1 MGCRGTRTLLI
12 CSTSCFTLTGHSG
25 SVGQGMENGVEMS
38 VIEVAEPFAGVNVCK
53 SARRWWFLTLTVVML
68 VTCGSIR
75 PLPVRASWESAHVHY
90 QNLNEPYM
98 EVPAMY
104 GNTIMWAALTGD
116 MNHPAP
122 ERLYTSDIRRF
133 HPRVVVVSKP
143 GNYLIDAH
151 VSLHWLVW
159 IEQTGAGDWL
169 LWAQNRHSNARNL
182 IDSSARVGLPPHPLL
197 FPMISLDGDYLAW
210 SLTTCTLS
218 CHQRPGHENWSA
230 TIVLQ
235 HLPSGLP
242 RSVATVHAPCS
253 VSWPA
258 LSSQFL
264 AWHQEG
270 KCDGHYGSDV
280 VVLDRRAN
288 SIRVLTRDHHSSEPT
303 TNGRF
308 IAWKNA
314 SDRLHDGMITLV
326 DLQSGSRISA
336 SGGTERCVMGRGVC
350 AAEPVMS
357 GSIVAWSEHSGE
369 IIVARDL
376 KSGRRF
382 VLARENSRST
392 DGLKN
397 GHIGPSSGRYVIW
410 QSPRVTQDGL
420 GRKSCIGLAEVQ

>member
-1 MGCRGTRTLLI
+1 MT
-12 CSTSCFTLTGHSG
+12 
-25 SVGQGMENGVEMS
+25 
-38 VIEVAEPFAGVNVCK
+38 VI
-53 SARRWWFLTLTVVML
+53 ML
-68 VTCGSIR
+68 VMDGGIL
-75 PLPVRASWESAHVHY
+75 PLDVRASGEKPHVHY

-98 EVPAMY
+98 EVQAMY
-104 GNTIMWAALTGD
+104 GNTLMWAALTGD
-116 MNHPAP
+116 VNHPAP

-133 HPRVVVVSKP
+133 HPRLVAVSKP

-151 VSLHWLVW
+151 MSLHWLVW
-159 IEQTGAGDWL
+159 IEQTAAGNWL
-169 LWAQNRHSNARNL
+169 LWAQNRRSNARNL
-182 IDSSARVGLPPHPLL
+182 IDSSAHVGLPPHPLL

-210 SLTTCTLS
+210 SVTTCTLS
-218 CHQRPGHENWSA
+218 CNERPGHENWSA

-242 RSVATVHAPCS
+242 RSVASVQGPCS
-253 VSWPA
+253 VSWPS
-258 LSSQFL
+258 LSSRFL

-280 VVLDRRAN
+280 VMLDRRGN
-288 SIRVLTRDHHSSEPT
+288 SIHVLSRDHHSSEPT

-314 SDRLHDGMITLV
+314 SDRLHDGTITLV

-336 SGGTERCVMGRGVC
+336 GGGTERCVVGRGVC

-357 GSIVAWSEHSGE
+357 GSIVA
-369 IIVARDL
+369 RDL

-382 VLARENSRST
+382 VLVDEHARST

-397 GHIGPSSGRYVIW
+397 GHIGPGSGKYAIW
-410 QSPRVTQDGL
+410 QGLRVTQDGL
-420 GRKSCIGLAEVQ
+420 GRKSCIGLAEVP